1 MQELHQKFLTNV
13 QKVECSYAQFCS
25 NVPKEIIKP
34 KPEDWGTCLC
44 MPHLN
49 PELKLEA
56 IKRTLGDIH
65 NLTIQSLK
73 DKQLKKDIKDLC
85 HQIEN
90 SDTAFEYLG
99 WSKEKGQ
106 DVQASSHFPK
116 KNACS
121 SSGKDFSK
129 KFKEH
134 IESLVNHASRFK
146 SQYQGIAEVKQF
158 VQDPSRKSKL
168 LHIDWSENVDL
179 YQTCQEK
186 LLHYTSTSA
195 SINTAVL
202 YSCDEVKSIC
212 TISDIK
218 SHTAPATWAP
228 LAAMFK
234 QIDLADKFVPC
245 KAMGSQLQDRNI
257 LDLY

>member
-1 MQELHQKFLTNV
+1 
-13 QKVECSYAQFCS
+13 
-25 NVPKEIIKP
+25 
-34 KPEDWGTCLC
+34 
-44 MPHLN
+44 MPRLN

-121 SSGKDFSK
+121 SSGKEFSK

-234 QIDLADKFVPC
+234 QIDLGDKFVPC